1 MKKPLLNI
9 AFFCILFLVSLRIET
24 ISIDWIL
31 SQDQFLNWMGILT
44 AIICMVS
51 CFIIGW
57 QIGNNVN
64 LIRKHRKITKR
75 S

>member
-31 SQDQFLNWMGILT
+31 SKDQFLNWMGILT

>member
-9 AFFCILFLVSLRIET
+9 LFFSVLFLVALRIET
-24 ISIDWIL
+24 ISINWIL
-31 SQDQFLNWMGILT
+31 SKDQFLNWMGILT

-64 LIRKHRKITKR
+64 LIRRHRNLNKP

>member
-9 AFFCILFLVSLRIET
+9 AFFSILLLVALRIET
-24 ISIDWIL
+24 ISINWIL
-31 SQDQFLNWMGILT
+31 SQDQFLNWMGMITIIL
-44 AIICMVS
+44 AMVS

-57 QIGNNVN
+57 QIGNNIR
-64 LIRKHRKITKR
+64 LIRRHRKLNKP

>member
-9 AFFCILFLVSLRIET
+9 MFFIILLLVALRIET
-24 ISIDWIL
+24 ASVNWIL
-31 SQDQFLNWMGILT
+31 SQDQFLNWMGTIT
-44 AIICMVS
+44 SIICLVS

-57 QIGNNVN
+57 QIGNNVS
-64 LIRKHRKITKR
+64 LIRRHRKPNKP